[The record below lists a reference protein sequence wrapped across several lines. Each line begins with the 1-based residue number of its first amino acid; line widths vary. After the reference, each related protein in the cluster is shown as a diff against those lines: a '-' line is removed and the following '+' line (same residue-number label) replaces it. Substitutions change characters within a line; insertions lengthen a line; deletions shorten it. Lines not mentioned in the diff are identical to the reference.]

1 MGVIGSGPFS
11 TNLTGLEVG
20 KVYYFRTAASNG
32 SGSVVSDSL
41 GIFSVSNQGGLTVNI
56 NNIYPNNLKLW
67 LDANHSSASS
77 GTWTDRSSSGNNATK
92 NGTSPT
98 VVTGALNGLPVM
110 RYNGTTGAYHSFTRI
125 SDIRTVFWVVKYNSG
140 AWWLLGD
147 TSSHHFHGNGAS
159 SIIGPNH
166 IATGISASNM
176 FYLNGTLTNK
186 SSAWPSGYQII
197 SLVTTMDVQANN
209 FSNDRNIG
217 GRYANGDLAELMVFN
232 HAFTEAEVQMVE
244 GYLAEKWGLRGSL
257 PSTHPFKSSLTTPV
271 SKSITSAATA
281 SATVGTA
288 FTYTITTDV
297 TNPAF
302 QAANLPQGL
311 SCNLGTGVISGTP
324 LAGGTYL
331 VTLAAQSST
340 SNEFA
345 SATLTITIP
354 ISAPSWIAKHRAIW

>member
-1 MGVIGSGPFS
+1 M
-11 TNLTGLEVG
+11 
-20 KVYYFRTAASNG
+20 
-32 SGSVVSDSL
+32 
-41 GIFSVSNQGGLTVNI
+41 
-56 NNIYPNNLKLW
+56 
-67 LDANHSSASS
+67 
-77 GTWTDRSSSGNNATK
+77 
-92 NGTSPT
+92 
-98 VVTGALNGLPVM
+98 
-110 RYNGTTGAYHSFTRI
+110 
-125 SDIRTVFWVVKYNSG
+125 
-140 AWWLLGD
+140 GD

-257 PSTHPFKSSLTTPV
+257 PSTHPFKSSLTTLV

-354 ISAPSWIAKHRAIW
+354 ISAPLLDSETPGNQVMNGAKLKGSVINTGGRDANVTVYWGDTNASTTAIQLGK

>member
-1 MGVIGSGPFS
+1 
-11 TNLTGLEVG
+11 
-20 KVYYFRTAASNG
+20 
-32 SGSVVSDSL
+32 
-41 GIFSVSNQGGLTVNI
+41 
-56 NNIYPNNLKLW
+56 
-67 LDANHSSASS
+67 
-77 GTWTDRSSSGNNATK
+77 
-92 NGTSPT
+92 
-98 VVTGALNGLPVM
+98 
-110 RYNGTTGAYHSFTRI
+110 
-125 SDIRTVFWVVKYNSG
+125 
-140 AWWLLGD
+140 
-147 TSSHHFHGNGAS
+147 
-159 SIIGPNH
+159 
-166 IATGISASNM
+166 M

-186 SSAWPSGYQII
+186 SSAWPSGYQLI

-257 PSTHPFKSSLTTPV
+257 PSTHIQIHPLQLRSVSRSPV
-271 SKSITSAATA
+271 PLPR
-281 SATVGTA
+281 VQRWELH

-297 TNPAF
+297 SNPAF

-311 SCNLGTGVISGTP
+311 SCNLGTEVISGTP

-354 ISAPSWIAKHRAIW
+354 ISAPLLDSEAPGNLVMNGAKLKGSVINTGGRDANVTVYWGDTNAAPCVQLGK